1 MATQFKTE
9 QWLQDRASSTAGI
22 TYHYYGNL
30 GIDSI
35 TRNSNNI
42 VVTGK
47 IRLTFKAPQGYG
59 AWYDWGLTAVPT
71 GGSEVTVLSNGQ
83 RQTANSSGVCD
94 TDVSFTSTISVAP
107 SDTSATISVRYRAW
121 SNKTHTTTYW
131 DKTVS
136 WNVDFPISVQKP
148 SGLGCTVNSVA
159 WNKVNGTFSVG
170 NWGGEPTGSQ
180 KYIAGRLFSASSN
193 ARREEQATNTNSIT
207 RDITTS
213 STPLEGGI
221 DVKGAGSYR
230 IDTYASNSAG
240 SATTSMQNVYTPP
253 APLQTLS
260 YSQTQQSTNVKV
272 DVSIAGGNSTN
283 NYGNTVTTYWRYS
296 TNGGSS
302 WSGWGNAGTGTP
314 WTAKTASF
322 TCNYGASVKIQAKQ
336 TYQSKDSAVKEVSF
350 TATNGT
356 APSGGTVTI
365 TDSTWNTVTLQ
376 ASGINYGKPD
386 GISSRYS
393 IVGVSNTTSP
403 YSYKREKNLG
413 AVTSGAGTV
422 DNNSPSGGSAQ
433 PFTLKGMIPVYAYLW
448 VENTVQSAF
457 VANVTTPYYLPP
469 APGQLSYTLD
479 SETVTH
485 KDYTVSY
492 VGVAAN
498 NVTGYTAA
506 DLKRTVRY
514 SEDNGSTWTYVDN
527 DVQKSLT
534 TVTSFQI
541 SIAAQH
547 NVIVQ
552 SWLSYKGK
560 NSDVSAVVIAN
571 NADPIYFYG
580 GVSERDPVT
589 QEWGDPVAKKIV
601 KMYGSVND
609 ESVKIVKLYGSVN
622 GVAREF
628 FEDV

>member
-1 MATQFKTE
+1 MSQAISNKVLVQSTKYCWMICDYSMSGSTLSYTLSFKFEGGCAQLDNAWIKYKNGSDIWRNSGRIHNYEGNPSQSGHTVSIHSGTATITGSQTIQF
-9 QWLQDRASSTAGI
+9 GI
-22 TYHYYGNL
+22 TKY
-30 GIDSI
+30 
-35 TRNSNNI
+35 
-42 VVTGK
+42 
-47 IRLTFKAPQGYG
+47 
-59 AWYDWGLTAVPT
+59 
-71 GGSEVTVLSNGQ
+71 
-83 RQTANSSGVCD
+83 SGVSC
-94 TDVSFTSTISVAP
+94 VGEF
-107 SDTSATISVRYRAW
+107 
-121 SNKTHTTTYW
+121 
-131 DKTVS
+131 TVS
-136 WNVDFPISVQKP
+136 GVSAP
-148 SGLGCTVNSVA
+148 SGLGCTVNSIT
-159 WNKVNGTFSVG
+159 WNGVNGTFSVS
-170 NWGGEPTGSQ
+170 NWGGEPTGNS
-180 KYIAGRLFSASSN
+180 KYIAGRLFGASGS

-207 RDITTS
+207 RNITTS
-213 STPLEGGI
+213 SVSLDGGI
-221 DVKGAGSYR
+221 DVKGAGNYR
-230 IDTYASNSAG
+230 IDTYASNSVG
-240 SATTSMQNVYTPP
+240 SSTTSMQNVYTPP

-272 DVSIAGGNSTN
+272 DVSITGGNSTN
-283 NYGNTVTTYWRYS
+283 NYGNTVTAYWRYS

-314 WTAKTASF
+314 WTTKTASF

-336 TYQSKDSAVKEVSF
+336 TYQNKDSAVKEVGF

-356 APSGGTVTI
+356 APSSLSSSI
-365 TDSTWNTVTLQ
+365 TASTWNSVTMSGSCNYGNP
-376 ASGINYGKPD
+376 SGISGR
-386 GISSRYS
+386 SLT
-393 IVGVSNTTSP
+393 VGVNINGSSLANR
-403 YSYKREKNLG
+403 REKNTQN
-413 AVTSGAGTV
+413 VTSVSGV
-422 DNNSPSGGSAQ
+422 VINNSSSNLGGDL
-433 PFTLKGMIPVYAYLW
+433 TLKGMLPVYPYAW
-448 VENTVQSAF
+448 AGNTVRESSAIGS
-457 VANVTTPYYLPP
+457 VYYLPP

-498 NVTGYTAA
+498 NVTNYTAS

-514 SEDNGSTWTYVDN
+514 SEDNGATWTYVDN
-527 DVQKSLT
+527 NVQKSLT
-534 TVTSFQI
+534 AVTSFPV
-541 SIAAQH
+541 SIAPQH

-609 ESVKIVKLYGSVN
+609 ESVKITKLYGSVN